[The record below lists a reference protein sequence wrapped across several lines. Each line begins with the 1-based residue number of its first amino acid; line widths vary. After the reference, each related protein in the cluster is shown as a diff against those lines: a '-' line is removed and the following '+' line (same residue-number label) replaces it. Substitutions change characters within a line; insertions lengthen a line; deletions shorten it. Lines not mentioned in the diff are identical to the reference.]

1 MSLKHAPVKVGSA
14 VVGAMD
20 CVLIAIEGVTIS
32 EQFKK
37 KKLYNDPYLVLEI
50 LMKLFTGEVE
60 GQVS

>member
-1 MSLKHAPVKVGSA
+1 
-14 VVGAMD
+14 MD